1 MTDVAVEPALDA
13 KSNRLTRGVLRGT
26 LVLCVFFAAIDFL
39 AIRVVNLFI
48 AATMQRSSYSF
59 FFEFCVWLFCGLIFA
74 QWSSLWLWLR
84 RNVRR
89 RIVRLLAGVIGSHLI
104 VGAVVAGNLLTTY
117 FDLKLI
123 KPYATCATFYFYFII
138 LSVLAEGWLW
148 LFRIEDVAIHPQRT
162 QSWSLMDLF
171 VASGGAALISFELV
185 ISSRAQEELDLSR
198 GWIEWILL
206 VVLGLATSLMATL
219 SLGACGSEYKKRFVL
234 AFCLVS
240 LVAPII
246 ISIGVTLTGGSFA
259 GTATMAYVFWAAM
272 GLGNFLVF
280 PLLRP
285 FESCMKN

>member
-1 MTDVAVEPALDA
+1 MDSLVESTLAEQTY
-13 KSNRLTRGVLRGT
+13 RLRRGVLWGT
-26 LVLCVFFAAIDFL
+26 LLLCVLFASIDFL

-48 AATMQRSSYSF
+48 AATMQRSSYSV

-117 FDLKLI
+117 SDGKLI
-123 KPYATCATFYFYFII
+123 NPYATCATFYFYFII

-148 LFRIEDVAIHPQRT
+148 LFRIEDVASHPQRT
-162 QSWSLMDLF
+162 RSWSLMDLF
-171 VASGGAALISFELV
+171 VASGVAALIALELV
-185 ISSRAQEELDLSR
+185 ISSRAQEELDLSN
-198 GWIEWILL
+198 GWIEWVLL
-206 VVLGLATSLMATL
+206 VVLALATSLMVTL
-219 SLGACGSEYKKRFVL
+219 SLGACGSENKKRFVF
-234 AFCLVS
+234 AFFLVS

-259 GTATMAYVFWAAM
+259 GAATMAYVFWAAM
-272 GLGNFLVF
+272 VLGILLVF